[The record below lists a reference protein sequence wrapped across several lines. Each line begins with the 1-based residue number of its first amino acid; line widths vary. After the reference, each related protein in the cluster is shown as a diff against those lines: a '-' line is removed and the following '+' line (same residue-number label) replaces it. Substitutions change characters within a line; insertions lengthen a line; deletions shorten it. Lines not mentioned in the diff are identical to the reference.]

1 VCESERAQILKKGEN
16 IVMNETKKNQT
27 NETKRQLSLPRI
39 VTGLKAGQQTL
50 AKAMPP
56 GGF

>member
-1 VCESERAQILKKGEN
+1 
-16 IVMNETKKNQT
+16 MTNEATKNQT
-27 NETKRQLSLPRI
+27 KTTETKRQLTLPRV

>member
-1 VCESERAQILKKGEN
+1 
-16 IVMNETKKNQT
+16 MTNETKLNQT
-27 NETKRQLSLPRI
+27 NTTETKRQLSLPRV

>member
-1 VCESERAQILKKGEN
+1 MRASKLKFKNIGEH

-27 NETKRQLSLPRI
+27 NETKRQLTLPRV

-50 AKAMPP
+50 AKAMSP